1 MISSSPAYQK
11 AIVADARRMLMRAV
25 VDISDPDI
33 VYGTV
38 DSSGAES
45 VSKPEQLHDKIFSIV
60 SYSTLERNRWMLNG
74 EFHVFPDDSA
84 VITDQVGFIGDSMSG
99 ESGAYT
105 TAVWVEQQF
114 SNVSILQA
122 CSVYFPT
129 AEWDGYP
136 VDFTVQIKQGG
147 TAYHTET
154 FTGNTQSSVS
164 IDGFTVYNPDAI
176 RVTVTK
182 WSMPGRY
189 LRTVEIIPGIYEEW
203 NGDIIASFSL
213 KHQADVSC
221 VSLPYGTCTIRMDN
235 LDRRFEPRN
244 KSGLFQSIEER
255 QGIDVSLA
263 CRLEDG
269 TDEYKKVGVFYQH
282 SGGWKTGDNGLT
294 MQWDLVDIIGLL
306 ADREYMP
313 PDTLPTTLDG
323 WIASIV
329 GQLGGNFETHY
340 TVDPDHAD
348 LALTVNSAADISGIT
363 CGELLRMA
371 CMATG
376 TFPRADAETGYL
388 AVEPM
393 WNQGSKITLDNLV
406 NYPTMYANDDV
417 AAIIFTIYDGDDT
430 KYSVSG
436 NTTASNSTIS
446 VENPFIHNQAGALT
460 AARMILSA
468 YGGNRY
474 ELTGRG
480 DPASEIGD
488 VDTVWL
494 NESVA
499 ATARRI
505 QQDLSFSDGVLQN
518 CVSTLLQA
526 DGSFLFENRATIKE
540 SGTWTAPEGVT
551 QLRVILVG
559 KGGNGGAGT
568 NGTWDSAG
576 TDGADGLGGKVWAGT
591 ISINPQQQFTVTIG
605 DDTVFGQYSSA
616 NGRVYEYGYTDIAS
630 GDSFARTGVAS
641 PVVGSGDGGAGG
653 AGGVKG
659 NQHTETI
666 YVQDSTSKAARA
678 SGEAGGS
685 GNTGPGGGGN
695 RPGGGSTGSSA
706 RPVTITVIDNYPG
719 TGQPGVN
726 GVPGCVVVYWDKEN

>member
-11 AIVADARRMLMRAV
+11 AIVADARRMLMRAI

-38 DSSGAES
+38 DSSGADA
-45 VSKPEQLHDKIFSIV
+45 VCKPEQLYDKVFALSP
-60 SYSTLERNRWMLNG
+60 YTTLEHNRWMLNG
-74 EFHVFPDDSA
+74 VFHIFPDDISGL
-84 VITDQVGFIGDSMSG
+84 IDQVGFIGDSMSG
-99 ESGAYT
+99 ENGVHT
-105 TAVWVEQQF
+105 TAVWVEERF

-129 AEWDGYP
+129 DEWDGYP

-154 FTGNTQSSVS
+154 FVGNTKRAVSV
-164 IDGFTVYNPDAI
+164 DGFTVYNPDAI

-189 LRTVEIIPGIYEEW
+189 LRAVEIVPGIYEEW
-203 NGDIIASFSL
+203 NGDIIAAFSL

-235 LDRRFEPRN
+235 ADRRFEPRRKN
-244 KSGLFQSIEER
+244 GVFQSIEER
-255 QGIDVSLA
+255 QGIDISIA

-269 TDEYKKVGVFYQH
+269 TDEYKRVGFFYQY

-294 MQWDLVDIIGLL
+294 MQWDLVDIVGLL
-306 ADREYMP
+306 ADREYIP

-329 GQLGGNFETHY
+329 AQLGANFETRY
-340 TVDPDHAD
+340 TVDENYSSLP
-348 LALTVNSAADISGIT
+348 LTVNAAADISVIT

-406 NYPTMYANDDV
+406 TYPTMYANDDV
-417 AAIIFTIYDGDDT
+417 AAIIFTIYDGNDT

-436 NTTASNSTIS
+436 NTTASSSTIS

-460 AARMILSA
+460 AAKMILSA

-480 DPASEIGD
+480 DPASEVGD

-499 ATARRI
+499 ATARRV

-518 CVSTLLQA
+518 CVSTLVQA
-526 DGSFLFENRATIKE
+526 DGSFLFENRETITV
-540 SGTWTAPEGVT
+540 STTWTAPAGVT
-551 QLRVILVG
+551 QLRIILVG
-559 KGGNGGAGT
+559 KGGNGEYGT
-568 NGTWDSAG
+568 DGTWDAAG
-576 TDGADGLGGKVWAGT
+576 VNGADGIGGKVWAGT
-591 ISINPQQQFTVTIG
+591 ININPQQQFTVTIG
-605 DDTVFGQYSSA
+605 DETVFGQYSSA
-616 NGRVYEYGYTDIAS
+616 DGEIYPYGFTDIAS
-630 GDSFARTGVAS
+630 GSSYGRSGVS
-641 PVVGSGDGGAGG
+641 DPVPGSGDGGRGG

-659 NQHTETI
+659 NMHEESYTDKEGMTH
-666 YVQDSTSKAARA
+666 Y
-678 SGEAGGS
+678 E
-685 GNTGPGGGGN
+685 
-695 RPGGGSTGSSA
+695 
-706 RPVTITVIDNYPG
+706 TVIDNYPG
-719 TGQPGVN
+719 EGQPGVN
-726 GVPGCVVVYWDKEN
+726 GVTGCVVLYWDKGVNA

>member
-11 AIVADARRMLMRAV
+11 AIVADARRMLMRAI

-38 DSSGAES
+38 DSSGAVS
-45 VSKPEQLHDKIFSIV
+45 VCKPEQLYDKVFSLAP
-60 SYSTLERNRWMLNG
+60 YSTLEHNRWMLNG
-74 EFHVFPDDSA
+74 TFHIFPDDVSGLA
-84 VITDQVGFIGDSMSG
+84 DQVGFIGDSMS
-99 ESGAYT
+99 ESSAEYI
-105 TAVWVEQQF
+105 TAVWVEEQF

-136 VDFTVQIKQGG
+136 ADFIVQIKQGG
-147 TAYHTET
+147 TVYYTET
-154 FTGNTQSSVS
+154 FTGNTKNHVN
-164 IDGFTVYNPDAI
+164 IEGFTVYNPDAI

-189 LRTVEIIPGIYEEW
+189 LRAVEIIPGIYEEW

-235 LDRRFEPRN
+235 LDRRFEPRSKN
-244 KSGLFQSIEER
+244 GVFQSIEER
-255 QGIDVSLA
+255 QGIEVSLA
-263 CRLEDG
+263 CRLADG
-269 TDEYKKVGVFYQH
+269 TDEYKKAGVFYQY

-306 ADREYMP
+306 ADREYIP

-329 GQLGGNFETHY
+329 AQLGVNFETRY
-340 TVDPDHAD
+340 TVDENYSSLP
-348 LALTVNSAADISGIT
+348 LTVNAAADISGIT

-417 AAIIFTIYDGDDT
+417 AAIIFTLYDGNGI
-430 KYSVSG
+430 KYTVSG
-436 NTTASNSTIS
+436 NATASSATIS
-446 VENPFIHNQAGALT
+446 IENPFIHNQAGALT
-460 AARMILSA
+460 AAKMILSA

-499 ATARRI
+499 ATARRV

-518 CVSTLLQA
+518 CVSTLVQA
-526 DGSFLFENRATIKE
+526 DGSFLFESRETITE
-540 SGTWTAPEGVT
+540 SGTWTAPAGVS
-551 QLRVILVG
+551 QLRIILVG
-559 KGGNGGAGT
+559 KGENGGAGMD
-568 NGTWDSAG
+568 GTWDSAG
-576 TDGADGLGGKVWAGT
+576 ADGTDGSGGKVWAGT
-591 ISINPQQQFTVTIG
+591 ININPQQQFTVTIG
-605 DDTVFGQYSSA
+605 DETVFGQYSSA
-616 NGRVYEYGYTDIAS
+616 DGEIYPYGFTDIAS
-630 GDSFARTGVAS
+630 GSSYGRSGVS
-641 PVVGSGDGGAGG
+641 DPVPGSGDGGLGG

-659 NQHTETI
+659 NMHEESYTDKEGMTH
-666 YVQDSTSKAARA
+666 Y
-678 SGEAGGS
+678 E
-685 GNTGPGGGGN
+685 
-695 RPGGGSTGSSA
+695 
-706 RPVTITVIDNYPG
+706 TVIDNYPG
-719 TGQPGVN
+719 EGQPGVN
-726 GVPGCVVVYWDKEN
+726 GVTGCVVLYWDKGANA